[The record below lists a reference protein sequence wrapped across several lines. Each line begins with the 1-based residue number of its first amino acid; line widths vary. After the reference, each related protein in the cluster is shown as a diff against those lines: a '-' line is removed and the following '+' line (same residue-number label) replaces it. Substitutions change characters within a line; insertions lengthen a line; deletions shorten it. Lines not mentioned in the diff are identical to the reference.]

1 MVFTLVECTSYDND
15 GFVFIDGTV
24 SCLDEKWKAL
34 IVVIVLLCLFP
45 VAFAAALWFNKLPEN
60 ARAVVCRSFT
70 EPTFYWEALTLFFRL
85 MMALLQFLNVSFPNA
100 LAFSR
105 MLLSNGMLLL
115 LMTLR
120 PHVFDYT
127 FWVDVVC
134 YTCLSAQFGL
144 QTILASID
152 FFAVVPSTDQERTLI
167 RTIRNLIQMFR
178 CASLKHSS
186 R

>member
-1 MVFTLVECTSYDND
+1 
-15 GFVFIDGTV
+15 
-24 SCLDEKWKAL
+24 
-34 IVVIVLLCLFP
+34 
-45 VAFAAALWFNKLPEN
+45 
-60 ARAVVCRSFT
+60 
-70 EPTFYWEALTLFFRL
+70 
-85 MMALLQFLNVSFPNA
+85 
-100 LAFSR
+100 
-105 MLLSNGMLLL
+105 MLLL

-167 RTIRNLIQMFR
+167 RTIRKLIQMFR
-178 CASLKHSS
+178 YLPVAVLAIVLLNQKIYIGNAIRTVARRAIALLRRAKRRILQRQQPHDGQEMQSQHPADDSNVLVKFN
-186 R
+186 